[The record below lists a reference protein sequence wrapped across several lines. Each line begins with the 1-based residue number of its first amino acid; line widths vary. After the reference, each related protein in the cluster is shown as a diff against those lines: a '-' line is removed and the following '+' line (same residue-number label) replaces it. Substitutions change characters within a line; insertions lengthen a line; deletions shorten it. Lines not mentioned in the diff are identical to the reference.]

1 VRLYGGKIMMIFV
14 GKVVMIYGGKIM
26 MLNVG
31 KVVRFYGDKV
41 MRLGEAAPKGLIC
54 RPPTL
59 TIRF

>member
-1 VRLYGGKIMMIFV
+1 MMIFV